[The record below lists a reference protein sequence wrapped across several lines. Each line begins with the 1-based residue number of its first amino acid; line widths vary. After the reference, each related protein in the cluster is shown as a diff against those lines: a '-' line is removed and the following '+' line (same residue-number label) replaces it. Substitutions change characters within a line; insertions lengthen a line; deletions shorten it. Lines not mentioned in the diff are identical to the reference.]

1 MKEINRLFGIVFIW
15 IWRGRYPKQLS
26 KEVKCLKKGFWSRS
40 MKSSILEKISLK
52 RELISK
58 KKSFEVLWI
67 SLCLLFETFSVVQI
81 ENLKY
86 SRRSERRRFSF
97 GLGAVSRK
105 WTGNKRNY
113 DKQKMLL
120 IWQSW
125 AFKYFNFKTKIKA
138 FRFDFAAKN
147 ESLKEFSTTVRLHKE
162 VQPLRAKSIEFNA
175 AQNHSRRNKSVNRAL
190 LWAQLALT
198 MIFIQFSYP
207 QKLILPRLRE
217 KNISLSRSAPKK
229 ICCDKLDQSFGMENL

>member
-1 MKEINRLFGIVFIW
+1 
-15 IWRGRYPKQLS
+15 
-26 KEVKCLKKGFWSRS
+26 
-40 MKSSILEKISLK
+40 MKSSILLKISSK

-58 KKSFEVLWI
+58 QKSFEVLRI
-67 SLCLLFETFSVVQI
+67 SFCMLFETFSVVQI
-81 ENLKY
+81 ENLKH
-86 SRRSERRRFSF
+86 SRRSKRRRFSF

-105 WTGNKRNY
+105 WTVWASNKRNY

-138 FRFDFAAKN
+138 FMFDFAAKN

-175 AQNHSRRNKSVNRAL
+175 AQNHSRKNKSVNRAL

-198 MIFIQFSYP
+198 MIFIQFSYL
-207 QKLILPRLRE
+207 QKLILPRLRG

-229 ICCDKLDQSFGMENL
+229 ICCDKLDQSFGTENL